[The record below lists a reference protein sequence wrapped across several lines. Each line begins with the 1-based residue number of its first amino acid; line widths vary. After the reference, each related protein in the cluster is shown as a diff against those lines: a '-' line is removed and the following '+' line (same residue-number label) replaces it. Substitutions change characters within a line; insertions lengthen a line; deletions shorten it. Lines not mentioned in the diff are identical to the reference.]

1 MSASAAEGRLQECI
15 AGVGRKDE
23 GSLLSVAFRCILDE
37 SAHEIMIS
45 VGEASCSVLL
55 QMSDVN

>member
-1 MSASAAEGRLQECI
+1 M
-15 AGVGRKDE
+15 GRKDE

-55 QMSDVN
+55 MMSDVN